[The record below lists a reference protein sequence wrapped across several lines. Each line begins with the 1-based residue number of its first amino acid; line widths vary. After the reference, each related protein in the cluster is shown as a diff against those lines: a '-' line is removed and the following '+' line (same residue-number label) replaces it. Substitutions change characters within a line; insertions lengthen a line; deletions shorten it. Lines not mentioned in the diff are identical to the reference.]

1 MRYAARMARC
11 AASRKTRHRQIEAAP
26 EEVDRA
32 RFAEEAGAEL
42 LEHAVGVHKDLQEAP
57 HRIRIVRGVR
67 DVLREANRLRQFVR
81 HLVDGDVNAE
91 VRKIGYHRSIEA
103 RHRLSGEGKLPLR
116 AVAGGN
122 AQSLVDEVEVD

>member
-11 AASRKTRHRQIEAAP
+11 AASGKTRHRQIEAAP

-32 RFAEEAGAEL
+32 RLAEKAGAEL

-91 VRKIGYHRSIEA
+91 GCKIGHDRRVET
-103 RHRLSGEGKLPLR
+103 RDRLSGEGKVPLR
-116 AVAGGN
+116 AVTGGN
-122 AQSLVDEVEVD
+122 AQSMIDEV